1 MASNLLADDKLD
13 IFFAANIAEEENNYN
28 RRMAKEL
35 GIPDNKFVVQ
45 YATFDDLRYTDCSF
59 DIIYSNEAI
68 LHSRDKV
75 KLMQEISRM
84 LTKDGVCVISDI
96 IEAPDVDKSKLTE
109 VYERLDLASMGN
121 HELYEQTLVA

>member
-1 MASNLLADDKLD
+1 M
-13 IFFAANIAEEENNYN
+13 
-28 RRMAKEL
+28 
-35 GIPDNKFVVQ
+35 
-45 YATFDDLRYTDCSF
+45 
-59 DIIYSNEAI
+59 
-68 LHSRDKV
+68 HSRDKV

-109 VYERLDLASMGN
+109 VYERLDLSSMGN